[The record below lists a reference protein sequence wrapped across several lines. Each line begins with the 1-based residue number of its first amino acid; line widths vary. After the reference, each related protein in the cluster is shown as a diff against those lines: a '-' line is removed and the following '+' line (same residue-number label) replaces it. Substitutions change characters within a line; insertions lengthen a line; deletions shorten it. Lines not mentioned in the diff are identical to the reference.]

1 MSTPTKWTPAKLDE
15 MRLVGDPTADAVI
28 AALDD
33 KEENAVSRLF
43 GQIMRTDD
51 PVPKALPDPAER
63 YFEVTAVPPSWADDA
78 LVREGE
84 EVFAKYGVELTAALF
99 CAALPQC
106 YAAEKGVFVLTATG
120 RMHGHGLERRVLETA
135 QFLVDIVD
143 EGGLSPKG
151 RGVRSAQKVRLMHAG
166 VREMIRQNA
175 KRIGFDEAER
185 GAPICQ
191 ADLAYTLMTFSYVM
205 LEALSRLGLTLTARE
220 KEAWVHCWRVA
231 GHYMGVLDENNPV
244 DYADARAF
252 SEAYRGQC
260 FGASP
265 EGRELT
271 RSLMNFMKRNLPGR
285 VFDGIPA
292 ALIRQLNG
300 DALADLL
307 AVEKTPW
314 TSRVIR
320 AETHLFHTLDTRL
333 PGGLRLRP
341 GLGNWF
347 DELIRMIAVVRRG
360 GKQAEFRIPNT
371 LSAARRG
378 VRRRKERA

>member
-1 MSTPTKWTPAKLDE
+1 MSTPTRWTPAKLDE

-51 PVPKALPDPAER
+51 PVPKSLPDAAEH
-63 YFEVTAVPPSWADDA
+63 YFEATAVPPAWAEET

-84 EVFAKYGVELTAALF
+84 AVFAKYGAELTAALF

-106 YAAEKGVFVLTATG
+106 YAAAQGVFVLTATG

-135 QFLVDIVD
+135 QFLIDVVDT
-143 EGGLSPKG
+143 GGLSAKG
-151 RGVRSAQKVRLMHAG
+151 RGVRTAQKVRLMHAG
-166 VREMIRQNA
+166 VREMIRREA
-175 KRIGFDEAER
+175 TKIGFDESVR

-191 ADLAYTLMTFSYVM
+191 ADLAYTLMTFGYVM
-205 LEALSRLGLTLTARE
+205 LEALSRLGLTLTKRE
-220 KEAWVHCWRVA
+220 KEAWVHCWRVT
-231 GHYMGVLDENNPV
+231 GHYMGVLEENNPV
-244 DYADARAF
+244 DYADAKAF
-252 SEAYRGQC
+252 SQAYRRHS

-265 EGRELT
+265 EGIELT
-271 RSLMNFMKRNLPGR
+271 RSLVKFMKKTLPGR
-285 VFDGIPA
+285 LFDGIPA

-300 DALADLL
+300 DALAQMLG
-307 AVEKTPW
+307 VEKAPV
-314 TSRVIR
+314 TSKFIRSEVKLFRV
-320 AETHLFHTLDTRL
+320 LDSHL
-333 PGGLRLRP
+333 PGGLRMRP

-347 DELIRMIAVVRRG
+347 DEFIEAIVLVSRG
-360 GKQAEFRIPNT
+360 GKRAKFRIPNS

-378 VRRRKERA
+378 VSRKKKRA